1 MWNSS
6 SQSVIDDKMNITHS
20 NCMRDSSGY
29 IAFKENC
36 YQLNIVYLVSGW
48 HKKSLTGII
57 CTDVILILPTVVLN
71 FLVLY
76 AVKKHRSLQTT
87 ANLLLANLAASD
99 FFIGLL
105 FQPCKIASTI
115 LFLNCTSICWLY
127 ATVFH
132 LGYYLATVSFLTLTQ
147 VSIDRYVA
155 LSYPF
160 LYQRLTT
167 VNTTLRIAIIST
179 WTVPLISIILS
190 IIAGRMRIPS
200 ILFTILAPLSIV
212 ISFVAQIST
221 IKAVRKIRR
230 QDAALSIKMKNN
242 NASPISRK
250 NYVREKANRAAGVIL
265 LATVGCYAPHAV
277 LTMVRTLRNDI
288 LAFQGIYDWTKT
300 LVIFNSTLNPIIYCW
315 ILKEMRTRI
324 LHMVF
329 PPRSSSWVNRTAPTM
344 SRFSMTERKQI
355 TEAT

>member
-1 MWNSS
+1 
-6 SQSVIDDKMNITHS
+6 
-20 NCMRDSSGY
+20 MRDPSGY

-36 YQLNIVYLVSGW
+36 HQLNIVYLVSGW

-57 CTDVILILPTVVLN
+57 CTDIILILPTVALN
-71 FLVLY
+71 LLVIY

-87 ANLLLANLAASD
+87 AHLLLANLAASD

-115 LFLNCTSICWLY
+115 LLLNCTSLCWLF
-127 ATVFH
+127 ATVFQ

-167 VNTTLRIAIIST
+167 LNTTLRIATITT
-179 WTVPLISIILS
+179 WTVPLLTVIISIV
-190 IIAGRMRIPS
+190 AGRMRIPS
-200 ILFTILAPLSIV
+200 ILFTILAPLSIM
-212 ISFVAQIST
+212 ISFVAQVCT
-221 IKAVRKIRR
+221 IRAVRKVRK
-230 QDAALSIKMKNN
+230 QDAALSVSIKNN
-242 NASPISRK
+242 NTSHIRRK

-265 LATVGCYAPHAV
+265 LATVGCYTPHAV
-277 LTMVRTLRNDI
+277 LTMIRTLRNDI

-324 LHMVF
+324 LRMVF
-329 PPRSSSWVNRTAPTM
+329 RSRPNFWVNQTDPTI
-344 SRFSMTERKQI
+344 SRFTMTEMKQ
-355 TEAT
+355 TNEAT